1 MLDLDDRCLPAAE
14 TMRRQVIR
22 LRYRRADVI
31 ALELDRIGWNLRRI
45 QAALQKCRRYPD

>member
-1 MLDLDDRCLPAAE
+1 MLDLDDRYLPAAE
-14 TMRRQVIR
+14 TLRGPITRRR
-22 LRYRRADVI
+22 GRRADDI